1 VGLATAVRRRR
12 SYSLRALVGR
22 LTMLASDRFRRQHE
36 ELLDLA
42 LEVDAAL
49 HSPSFPGNAR
59 DVRRMMARL
68 KGKLVVHSTM
78 ENDALYP
85 RLFQH
90 ADPSVRAL
98 ARALFEELGGIYETF
113 AAHHAKWSSVDRIEA
128 DPSGYARHTLAIFDK
143 LRLRMERE
151 DSELYPL
158 ADRDGEASPAGSQ
171 LLGVRPA

>member
-1 VGLATAVRRRR
+1 VGPTVP
-12 SYSLRALVGR
+12 
-22 LTMLASDRFRRQHE
+22 MLPSDRFRRQHE
-36 ELLDLA
+36 ELLELA

-49 HSPSFPGNAR
+49 NPPSFPANAR

-90 ADPSVRAL
+90 DDPTIRAL
-98 ARALFEELGGIYETF
+98 AQALFEELGGIYETF
-113 AAHHAKWSSVDRIEA
+113 AIHHSKWSSVDLIEA
-128 DPSGYARHTLAIFDK
+128 DPSGYVQHTRDIFDK

-151 DSELYPL
+151 NTELYPL
-158 ADRDGEASPAGSQ
+158 ADREGVAPAEGGQ
-171 LLGVRPA
+171 RLGVRPA